1 MYNIQL
7 IKYNFLHFLMAHY
20 LIRPKL
26 ELEGN
31 MALLLIAASSQ
42 HAGQAQRIVIR
53 SFLLRPFH
61 SLFRVPCRVQCE
73 VGPMRRECCG
83 VMVLCYLREEFDVGT
98 AV

>member
-1 MYNIQL
+1 
-7 IKYNFLHFLMAHY
+7 MAHY

-42 HAGQAQRIVIR
+42 HAGQAQRIVIH

-61 SLFRVPCRVQCE
+61 SLFRVQCE

-83 VMVLCYLREEFDVGT
+83 VMVLCYLREEFDVVRQCKRPLSSRL
-98 AV
+98 A